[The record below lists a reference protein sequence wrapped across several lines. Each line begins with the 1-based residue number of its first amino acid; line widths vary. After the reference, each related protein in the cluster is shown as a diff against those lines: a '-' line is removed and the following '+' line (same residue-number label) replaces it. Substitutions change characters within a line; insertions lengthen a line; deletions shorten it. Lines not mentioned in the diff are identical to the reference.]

1 MHLKLKTSFM
11 LALFTLWTAVLA
23 ANDRVYRNYSNPT
36 EYVFSVPIEE
46 VVTLLRGIHGPRSWG
61 PLAGSYFEDKGTYG
75 FGVFDYYTTR
85 YWVGRQERHDE
96 IEPPEAGR
104 IGTIQCDFTA
114 RITARDESHTLIRV
128 TPDTFEQQVGRR
140 FRIFP
145 HFQKAPV
152 LEKVK
157 SDTYFE
163 YLFLT
168 KLGAL
173 LGEKDMPPI
182 RGGEN
187 EAASE
192 RK

>member
-1 MHLKLKTSFM
+1 MRLELKVPVM
-11 LALFTLWTAVLA
+11 LALFTVFVADLT
-23 ANDRVYRNYSNPT
+23 ANDRVYKNYSNPT
-36 EYVFSVPIEE
+36 EYVFSVPVEK

-61 PLAGSYFEDKGTYG
+61 PLAGSYFEEKGIYG

-85 YWVGRQERHDE
+85 YWVGRQERHEE
-96 IEPPEAGR
+96 IDPPEAGR
-104 IGTIQCDFTA
+104 VGTIQCDFTA
-114 RITARDESHTLIRV
+114 RITAKGESHTVV
-128 TPDTFEQQVGRR
+128 TVIPESFEQQVGRR
-140 FRIFP
+140 FKIFP
-145 HFQKAPV
+145 HFQKVPIF
-152 LEKVK
+152 EKVK

-192 RK
+192 SK